1 MYGESGKLQT
11 TIYELSFRYPAGFP
25 QEVWPRLERLAGPF
39 VVRKD
44 GWPADFESA
53 MKRVLISV
61 LLGAVIQ
68 PALAGEL
75 QQSENVHSVV
85 VDIPDLIDMTYAS
98 PDTWHNLP
106 PKVELYEQL
115 PVTIPGSNRGQLPTS
130 PRLPTYLAAVQPQ

>member
-1 MYGESGKLQT
+1 
-11 TIYELSFRYPAGFP
+11 
-25 QEVWPRLERLAGPF
+25 
-39 VVRKD
+39 
-44 GWPADFESA
+44 

-75 QQSENVHSVV
+75 QQPENVHSVV
-85 VDIPDLIDMTYAS
+85 VDIPDLIDMTYAP

-115 PVTIPGSNRGQLPTS
+115 PVTVPGLNRGQLPTS

>member
-1 MYGESGKLQT
+1 MRLA
-11 TIYELSFRYPAGFP
+11 IGFP
-25 QEVWPRLERLAGPF
+25 QEIRRAGNGASKSL
-39 VVRKD
+39 VVRKT
-44 GWPADFESA
+44 GGPADLESA
-53 MKRVLISV
+53 MMRVLISV

-68 PALAGEL
+68 PALAGGL

-115 PVTIPGSNRGQLPTS
+115 PVTVLGLNRGQLPTS

>member
-1 MYGESGKLQT
+1 
-11 TIYELSFRYPAGFP
+11 
-25 QEVWPRLERLAGPF
+25 
-39 VVRKD
+39 
-44 GWPADFESA
+44 

-85 VDIPDLIDMTYAS
+85 VDIPHVVDMTYAS

-106 PKVELYEQL
+106 PKVELYEQFA
-115 PVTIPGSNRGQLPTS
+115 VTIPASNRGQLPTP
-130 PRLPTYLAAVQPQ
+130 PRLPTYLGAVEPQ

>member
-1 MYGESGKLQT
+1 VDFHRKSGRAWNGASRSL
-11 TIYELSFRYPAGFP
+11 
-25 QEVWPRLERLAGPF
+25 
-39 VVRKD
+39 VVRETGD
-44 GWPADFESA
+44 PADLESA
-53 MKRVLISV
+53 MMRVLISV

-68 PALAGEL
+68 PALACEL
-75 QQSENVHSVV
+75 QQAKGVHSVV
-85 VDIPDLIDMTYAS
+85 VDIPHVVDMTYAS